1 MNFLKNNFIF
11 ILILIIIISLS
22 GCSSVTPTIV
32 TKEVLVPVKCEMSVP
47 ERPTKVESTSKNV
60 SNILEYTEK
69 LETIVEACVKNT
81 D

>member
-1 MNFLKNNFIF
+1 MSFLKSNFIL
-11 ILILIIIISLS
+11 ISILIIIINLT

-47 ERPTKVESTSKNV
+47 NRPTKVASTSKNV

-69 LETIVEACVKNT
+69 LETIVEARVKTTN
-81 D
+81 

>member
-1 MNFLKNNFIF
+1 MSFLKSNFIL
-11 ILILIIIISLS
+11 ILILIIINFT

-47 ERPTKVESTSKNV
+47 NRPTKVSSTSKNV

-69 LETIVEACVKNT
+69 LETIVEACVKNLN
-81 D
+81 

>member
-1 MNFLKNNFIF
+1 MDFLKSNFSF
-11 ILILIIIISLS
+11 ILILIIISLS
-22 GCSSVTPTIV
+22 GCSGVTPTIV

-47 ERPTKVESTSKNV
+47 VRPTKVKSTSKNV

-69 LETIVEACVKNT
+69 LETIIEACVKNT